1 MRGVGVDAKTLLEY
15 IDVVMKITRP
25 YTMSARADAVRET
38 RERILEA
45 TMSVAAVKPLA
56 ALTLGDVASL
66 AEVTVQTVLR
76 QFDSR
81 ERLLYAVAE
90 HAASQVNQE
99 RVTRVGDVEA
109 AVRTVVA
116 HYERRGDAVLVL
128 LAQDQWDARVQA
140 VTDNGR
146 AFHRRWVTEVFA
158 PQLNAHPEREAVL
171 DLLVVSTD
179 IYTWK
184 LLRRDRRLS
193 QARTH
198 ARMLRLVRA
207 VLEGA

>member
-1 MRGVGVDAKTLLEY
+1 METPGVDLKAHLEY
-15 IDVVMKITRP
+15 TRVVMKATRS
-25 YTMSARADAVRET
+25 YTMSVRADAVRET
-38 RERILEA
+38 RWRILEA
-45 TMSVAAVKPLA
+45 TLSVAAVKPLA
-56 ALTLGDVASL
+56 ALTLGDVAAQ

-81 ERLLYAVAE
+81 EGLLDAAAE
-90 HAASQVNQE
+90 HAAAQVEQE
-99 RVTRVGDVEA
+99 RVTRAGDVDA

-128 LAQDQWDARVQA
+128 LAQDRWDARVQA

-146 AFHRRWVTEVFA
+146 AFHRRWVAKVFA
-158 PQLNAHPEREAVL
+158 PQLNAHLEREAVL

>member
-1 MRGVGVDAKTLLEY
+1 MKALLEY
-15 IDVVMKITRP
+15 TAVVMKATRS

-38 RERILEA
+38 RDRILEA
-45 TMSVAAVKPLA
+45 TLAVAAAKPLA

-76 QFDSR
+76 HFDSR
-81 ERLLYAVAE
+81 EQLLDVAAN
-90 HAASQVNQE
+90 HAAAQVKQE
-99 RVTRVGDVEA
+99 RATCVGDVEA

-116 HYERRGDAVLVL
+116 HCERRGDAVLVL

-140 VTDNGR
+140 VTDTGR
-146 AFHRRWVTEVFA
+146 AFHRRWVAEVFA
-158 PQLNAHPEREAVL
+158 PQIEAHPQREAVL

-193 QARTH
+193 QARTS

>member
-1 MRGVGVDAKTLLEY
+1 MNTIDVDIKLALEY
-15 IDVVMKITRP
+15 TSVVMKATRS
-25 YTMSARADAVRET
+25 YTMSARAEAVRET

-45 TMSVAAVKPLA
+45 TLTVAAVKPLA
-56 ALTLGDVASL
+56 ALTLGDVASR

-81 ERLLYAVAE
+81 ERLLD
-90 HAASQVNQE
+90 AAADRAAGQVEQE
-99 RVTRVGDVEA
+99 RVTGVGDVEA

-128 LAQDQWDARVQA
+128 LAQDHWDARVRA

-146 AFHRRWVTEVFA
+146 AFHRRWVAEVFA
-158 PQLNAHPEREAVL
+158 PHLEAHPERAAVL

-184 LLRRDRRLS
+184 LLRRDRQLS
-193 QARTH
+193 RARTH

>member
-1 MRGVGVDAKTLLEY
+1 
-15 IDVVMKITRP
+15 MKITRP
-25 YTMSARADAVRET
+25 YTMSARAEAVAQN

-45 TMSVAAVKPLA
+45 TLSVAAAKPLA

-81 ERLLYAVAE
+81 ERLVDAAVE
-90 HAASQVNQE
+90 HAAAQVEQE
-99 RVTRVGDVEA
+99 RITRVGDVEA

-128 LAQDQWDARVQA
+128 LAQDQWDPRVKA
-140 VTDNGR
+140 ITDKGR
-146 AFHRRWVTEVFA
+146 TFHRRWVTKVFS
-158 PQLNAHPEREAVL
+158 PQIDAHPAREAVL

-179 IYTWK
+179 VYTWK

-193 QARTH
+193 QARTY
-198 ARMLRLVRA
+198 ARMLRLVRG

>member
-1 MRGVGVDAKTLLEY
+1 MKAALEY
-15 IDVVMKITRP
+15 TPVLMKVTRS
-25 YTMSARADAVRET
+25 YTMSARAEAVRET

-45 TMSVAAVKPLA
+45 TLSVAAVKPLA
-56 ALTLGDVASL
+56 ALTLGDVAL
-66 AEVTVQTVLR
+66 QAKVTVQTVLR

-81 ERLLYAVAE
+81 DQLLDAAAE
-90 HAASQVNQE
+90 HAAAQVE
-99 RVTRVGDVEA
+99 RERTTRVGDVEA
-109 AVRTVVA
+109 AVRTVMA

-128 LAQDQWDARVQA
+128 LAQDRWDARVQA

-146 AFHRRWVTEVFA
+146 AFHRRWVAEAFG
-158 PQLNAHPEREAVL
+158 PQLNAHPERDAIL

-193 QARTH
+193 EARTH